1 MHFRKL
7 VLYSFFCKRNVE
19 ETNWNKRKNT
29 KKRYSI
35 IEMNNQTNTKQKN
48 GSVEFLRFLFTSII
62 IFFHINLDLWDQKKI
77 VAVIG
82 NVPVTF
88 FSHGNIGVEFFFLVT
103 GWLMAKSIYSRY
115 ILPQTACRAG
125 GDGSAA
131 ADSAGSVR
139 TGIVTETLN
148 FVTHKARA
156 IFPYY
161 LLACALTPLVR
172 LMTDRTL
179 TFTYFLNRLPSLF
192 FLQRVGLGKPF
203 IGCTWYLSSMLLA
216 LAAAYPLCRRFY
228 RAYTLLIAPVLCA
241 VLLGAIIV
249 LTGSLGDIDDW
260 FFFTYK
266 TNIRAFAEI
275 SMGAT
280 AFEISRRM
288 QGRVYSS
295 AARILLSL
303 TALTCLGLSA
313 AYMCSAMEGRL
324 GLAVFYLLFVLVVI
338 AFSGEGFLSR
348 AGLFSHPVF
357 AYLGRISLPMYV
369 TQTLLRRI
377 VPCYFARSS
386 QWTQCF
392 LIYLGIF
399 ALAVFLDAS
408 SAYLHRHP
416 VRIPAAKRQVQHT

>member
-1 MHFRKL
+1 MNKQ
-7 VLYSFFCKRNVE
+7 SFK
-19 ETNWNKRKNT
+19 
-29 KKRYSI
+29 
-35 IEMNNQTNTKQKN
+35 KQKN

-62 IFFHINLDLWDQKKI
+62 IFFHINLDLWDQKK
-77 VAVIG
+77 VLAVIRDI
-82 NVPVTF
+82 PVTF
-88 FSHGNIGVEFFFLVT
+88 FNHGNIGVEFFFLVT

-115 ILPQTACRAG
+115 IQTKTTSYAG
-125 GDGSAA
+125 GTGNMR
-131 ADSAGSVR
+131 SAGK
-139 TGIVTETLN
+139 TGNTGNEGIAGGNGIEDYADGTVTGLFSETIN

-172 LMTDRTL
+172 VMTDRML
-179 TFTYFLNRLPSLF
+179 TFSYFLNRLPSLF
-192 FLQRVGLGKPF
+192 FLQRVGIGKPF
-203 IGCTWYLSSMLLA
+203 IGCTWYLSSMLIA
-216 LAAAYPLCRRFY
+216 LVAAYPLCRRFY
-228 RAYTLLIAPVLCA
+228 KAYTLFIAPVLCA

-288 QGRVYSS
+288 QGRVYPT

-303 TALTCLGLSA
+303 TALTCLSLSI

-324 GLAVFYLLFVLVVI
+324 GIGVFYLLFVLVVI
-338 AFSGEGFLSR
+338 AFSGEGILCH
-348 AGLFSHPVF
+348 AGCFSHPLF
-357 AYLGRISLPMYV
+357 SYLGRISLPMYV
-369 TQTLLRRI
+369 TQTLLRRS
-377 VPCYFARSS
+377 VPWYFAGSS
-386 QWTQCF
+386 QWTQCV

-399 ALAVFLDAS
+399 GLAVFLDSAS
-408 SAYLHRHP
+408 AFMHRHP
-416 VRIPAAKRQVQHT
+416 VLQPLAKRQTQHT